1 MVRKNKL
8 KVLYRESPLVIPV
21 PAIYNEP
28 VMKTQI
34 RSKPYEELTEEEKKT
49 LHDRYDGCCKVV
61 KSAYNWIENFEQEMK
76 KQQ

>member
-1 MVRKNKL
+1 
-8 KVLYRESPLVIPV
+8 
-21 PAIYNEP
+21 
-28 VMKTQI
+28 MKTQI